1 MPNRVKHYTKTKTF
15 DRWLRKTELTD
26 EVLRNAVVEMA
37 AGLIDA
43 DLGAGVFKKRVALAG
58 RGKRSGARTLVASN
72 LGDRWF
78 FLFGFEKSERTN
90 VSDQELKVLQITG
103 QTFLSWST
111 AEISTALREG
121 HLKEI
126 NHD

>member
-1 MPNRVKHYTKTKTF
+1 MIRIYKTKTF

>member
-1 MPNRVKHYTKTKTF
+1 MLRIFKTKTF
-15 DRWLRKTELTD
+15 DRWLRKTDLTD
-26 EVLRNAVVEMA
+26 DALRNAVVEMV

-58 RGKRSGARTLVASN
+58 RGKRSGARTLLASN

-78 FLFGFEKSERTN
+78 FLFGFEKSERAN
-90 VSDQELKVLQITG
+90 VSEQELKVLQLTG
-103 QTFLSWST
+103 QTFLRWSA
-111 AEISTALREG
+111 AEICGALREG

-126 NHD
+126 DHE

>member
-1 MPNRVKHYTKTKTF
+1 MIRIFTTKTF
-15 DRWLRKTELTD
+15 DRWIRKTGLTD
-26 EVLRNAVVEMA
+26 EMLRNAVAEMTE
-37 AGLIDA
+37 GLIDA
-43 DLGAGVFKKRVALAG
+43 DLGSGVFKKRIALAG

-78 FLFGFEKSERTN
+78 FLFGFEKNERAN
-90 VSDQELKVLQITG
+90 VSDQELKVLQIMG
-103 QTFLSWST
+103 QIFLAYNP

-121 HLKEI
+121 QLKEI

>member
-1 MPNRVKHYTKTKTF
+1 MIRIYKTKTF

-72 LGDRWF
+72 LRDRWF

>member
-1 MPNRVKHYTKTKTF
+1 MIRIYKTKTF

-103 QTFLSWST
+103 QIFLSWSI
-111 AEISTALREG
+111 AEISTALQDG

>member
-1 MPNRVKHYTKTKTF
+1 MIRIYKTKTF

-103 QTFLSWST
+103 QTFLRWST
-111 AEISTALREG
+111 AEISIALREG

-126 NHD
+126 DHE

>member
-1 MPNRVKHYTKTKTF
+1 MIRIYKTKTF

-90 VSDQELKVLQITG
+90 VSDQEL
-103 QTFLSWST
+103 
-111 AEISTALREG
+111 
-121 HLKEI
+121 
-126 NHD
+126 

>member
-1 MPNRVKHYTKTKTF
+1 M
-15 DRWLRKTELTD
+15 
-26 EVLRNAVVEMA
+26 LRNAVVEMA

>member
-1 MPNRVKHYTKTKTF
+1 MVRIFTTKTF
-15 DRWLRKTELTD
+15 DRWFRKTGLTD
-26 EVLRNAVVEMA
+26 EALRNAVAEMA
-37 AGLIDA
+37 EGLVDA
-43 DLGAGVFKKRVALAG
+43 DLGAGVFKKRIAIAG

-78 FLFGFEKSERTN
+78 FLFGFEKNERAN
-90 VSDQELKVLQITG
+90 VSDQELKVLQIMG
-103 QTFLSWST
+103 QIFLAYNP

-121 HLKEI
+121 QLKEI